1 MFDAT
6 EYKLKSYFAG
16 AVYAAIFKVRP
27 EFPELEVLAD
37 STLVKVHT
45 ASEIQRMGPIEHI
58 LVNLD
63 VNVVLYFAHANVSSV
78 LPKRRG
84 DALLSALAAA
94 IMEDIHKDADASQ
107 ASFVMSYSSLTSS
120 VNITIG

>member
-16 AVYAAIFKVRP
+16 AVYSAIFKVRP
-27 EFPELEVLAD
+27 QFPELGILAD
-37 STLVKVHT
+37 STLVKVYT
-45 ASEIQRMGPIEHI
+45 ASEIRRRGPIEHI
-58 LVNLD
+58 RMNLD
-63 VNVVLYFAHANVSSV
+63 VNVVLYFARANVDSV
-78 LPKRRG
+78 LPKHRG

-120 VNITIG
+120 VNVTIS